1 MSRTD
6 IILPRSKLLQAT
18 ELGARFNKALPDRHA
33 HTGFPP
39 VAFLFPASMEIAVS
53 SRHRGCPRFF
63 GGSSQRGLTFSWSQS
78 LRWVYSSPL
87 TTQAIWPQN
96 LAGCCAALELSSSL
110 LTWSQTPYFLL
121 STPSSATRTDTTASI
136 YPQVATSIDLKHLLT
151 WSQLQV
157 NPVLRNSAGGPNHV
171 FP

>member
-1 MSRTD
+1 MHIQAS
-6 IILPRSKLLQAT
+6 LQWHSYFLSVWKLL
-18 ELGARFNKALPDRHA
+18 FLPGIEDM
-33 HTGFPP
+33 
-39 VAFLFPASMEIAVS
+39 L
-53 SRHRGCPRFF
+53 CPRFF
-63 GGSSQRGLTFSWSQS
+63 GSSSQRGLTFSWSQS

-87 TTQAIWPQN
+87 TTQATWPQN

-121 STPSSATRTDTTASI
+121 STPSSATRTDTTASV

-151 WSQLQV
+151 WSQLQA